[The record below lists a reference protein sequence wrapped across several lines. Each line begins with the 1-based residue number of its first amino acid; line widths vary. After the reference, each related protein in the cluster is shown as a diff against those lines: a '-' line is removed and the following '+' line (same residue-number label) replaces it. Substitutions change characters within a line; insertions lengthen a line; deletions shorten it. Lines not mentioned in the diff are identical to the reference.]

1 VAHVTLRFY
10 GRFFYAEAMRGDTP
24 ANLISV
30 IAPNF
35 DARQFG
41 RHQALM
47 TVERKQVSFG
57 VAGELT
63 TLPPKLRNVSD
74 VSDITRA
81 ESYIWDLSGLRVSY
95 DLAGPVSLT
104 ELPQTQDGTPLAAGF
119 GDSRVLDMAEL
130 EGLLQRP
137 QPTLRADA
145 RQPSADGVSNAVI
158 EVSSGIGTATPVIE
172 NGIELAT
179 NQEINRVKTLARSNG
194 GVATASIQ
202 TIPVPGGTS
211 PFAAVPADLVEFQVP
226 LPADRPQILTLRC
239 HDSTGTEVGIVTVR
253 EGTRVA
259 FSNLCS
265 EIRPPQFQDMEFTQY
280 YSLLDGPAKAEVLVP
295 VDVTAN
301 PGGGS
306 SEGADCDIQARLRVQ
321 LD

>member
-10 GRFFYAEAMRGDTP
+10 GRFFYAEAMRGNTP

-41 RHQALM
+41 KHQTLM
-47 TVERKQVSFG
+47 TIERRQVAFG

-81 ESYIWDLSGLRVSY
+81 ESYIWDLSGLLVSY
-95 DLAGPVSLT
+95 DLSGPVSLT
-104 ELPQTQDGTPLAAGF
+104 ELPQTQAGAPLAAGV

-130 EGLLQRP
+130 ESLLQRP
-137 QPTLRADA
+137 EPTLRADA
-145 RQPSADGVSNAVI
+145 LHPSAKGISNAVI
-158 EVSSGIGTATPVIE
+158 TVTSGVGTATPVIE

-179 NQEINRVKTLARSNG
+179 EREINRVKTLARDTG
-194 GVATASIQ
+194 GVTTASIK
-202 TIPVPGGTS
+202 TIPLPGSTS
-211 PFAAVPADLVEFQVP
+211 PFSAVPADLVEFQVP
-226 LPADRPQILTLRC
+226 LPADRPQVLMLQFRN
-239 HDSTGTEVGIVTVR
+239 SAGNEVGLVTVR
-253 EGTRVA
+253 DGTIVS

-265 EIRPPQFQDMEFTQY
+265 EIRRPQFQDMEFTQY
-280 YSLLDGPAKAEVLVP
+280 YSLLDGPPKPEILVP

-301 PGGGS
+301 AGGVS

-321 LD
+321 VN